1 MSIALCNSKK
11 EKRCTIRGYSMSKKS
26 GKKPKNKV
34 VAGNHV
40 VDTHHNKD
48 KVLKESLTLFKD
60 GSLEFLDSGLSGKV
74 TDILSTEM
82 TETTTKKSYA
92 DNALKMSTNE
102 GVHHEWEADVSE
114 DDVMR
119 FGSYNLDLSRMHK
132 IPFTTVIITATKPTE
147 TEYINKSISFKPIII
162 DLSERDADK
171 TLAEIDRK
179 IKAGEHSSINE
190 LEIIYLP
197 LYTSKSG
204 KTTADLLDIA
214 VKLAPQ
220 VVKEE

>member
-1 MSIALCNSKK
+1 MSHIKGIL
-11 EKRCTIRGYSMSKKS
+11 MPKKS
-26 GKKPKNKV
+26 GKKSTNKV

-102 GVHHEWEADVSE
+102 GVHHEWEADVSK